1 MENEEKL
8 EQEEL
13 EKDTEE
19 AAEEATEETV
29 NEETARES
37 AESETAEEENGK
49 KPKERKLKWAKKAAK
64 EEKEP
69 EPDPLAEAND
79 RYARLFAE
87 FDNFRKR
94 SEKEKSQ
101 MFTMGAKDVIEKM
114 LNVLDSFERGLAM
127 VPEEEKE
134 SPFVVGMDK
143 VYKQFLKTLEDMGVK
158 PIEAVG
164 KEFNPDFHNAVMHV
178 DDESVGENIIV
189 EEFQKGYT
197 YKDHVVRFSMVKVA
211 N

>member
-1 MENEEKL
+1 MNENEEMKQT
-8 EQEEL
+8 EEQCEEQTENEATQEAAQEETSESKNET
-13 EKDTEE
+13 EKD
-19 AAEEATEETV
+19 
-29 NEETARES
+29 
-37 AESETAEEENGK
+37 K
-49 KPKERKLKWAKKAAK
+49 KGGKERKLKWAKKAAK
-64 EEKEP
+64 EAEEEKSE

-101 MFTMGAKDVIEKM
+101 MFNMGAKDVIEKI

-127 VPEEEKE
+127 VPEDEAE

-164 KEFNPDFHNAVMHV
+164 KEFNPDFHNAVMQV
-178 DDESVGENIIV
+178 ASEEYESGVVAQELL
-189 EEFQKGYT
+189 KGYT
-197 YKDHVVRFSMVKVA
+197 YKDVVVRHSMVAVVE
-211 N
+211 